1 MNDESKWSL
10 TFRYIAGTV
19 FFAAII
25 ALLFYA
31 HDAVRNLAIAAF
43 VAYLINPAVVYL
55 STRTQMSRMAAV
67 NFVYF
72 SALILLVGLP
82 ASLAPIFYDEVRI
95 VIDDL
100 LGLSNQLRQ
109 ILSNPVR
116 FGGLVFHLEQ
126 WGESLFQVQNAFL
139 TPLPEE
145 ALELLETTSVGVL
158 WFLVILVSVHFFLSQ
173 WPTIRDSVI
182 AFAPPP
188 YRPELRELY
197 KRIRRVW
204 MAYLRG
210 QIVLMI
216 IVGVVFTVAWTFM
229 GIPGALVLGVI
240 AGLFTLVPDVG
251 PFLAV
256 AIAAGVALLEGSTWI
271 PLSNFWVAG
280 ILVAVYLVLINL
292 KNFFLRPYIM
302 GRSLHMNEA
311 LVFIIIIIATILEGI
326 IGALLVVPLF
336 ATAIVVTG
344 YLQRKIL
351 GLPAFEDDG
360 SRQFTMP
367 EDKLNPPPRKWGR
380 RATDRLEN
388 EPLESPPGSLPHGE
402 PAPVLESVSAPERV
416 SAVSDGAEDRTV
428 SSSPQSSPVDGPIHL
443 HHNETATSSTPTEKK
458 IQK

>member
-19 FFAAII
+19 FFVAII

-31 HDAVRNLAIAAF
+31 HEAVRNLAIAAF
-43 VAYLINPAVVYL
+43 VAYLINPAVMYL
-55 STRTQMSRMAAV
+55 STRTKMSRTAAV

-72 SALILLVGLP
+72 SALVLLVGVP
-82 ASLAPIFYDEVRI
+82 ATLAPIFYDEVRI
-95 VIDDL
+95 IIDDL

-109 ILSNPVR
+109 MLSNPVR
-116 FGGLVFHLEQ
+116 IGGLAFHLEQ
-126 WGESLFQVQNAFL
+126 WGESIFQVQNAFL
-139 TPLPEE
+139 TPLPGE

-197 KRIRRVW
+197 SRIRRVW

-216 IVGVVFTVAWTFM
+216 IVGVVFTVAWMFM

-240 AGLFTLVPDVG
+240 AGLFTLIPDVG

-256 AIAAGVALLEGSTWI
+256 VIAAGVALLEGSTWI

-326 IGALLVVPLF
+326 LGALLVVPLF
-336 ATAIVVTG
+336 ATAVVVTG
-344 YLQRKIL
+344 YIQRKIL
-351 GLPAFEDDG
+351 GLPPFEDDG
-360 SRQFTMP
+360 SQQFVMP
-367 EDKLNPPPRKWGR
+367 EEKISPRKWGR
-380 RATDRLEN
+380 RATDRLEI
-388 EPLESPPGSLPHGE
+388 EPVPQTD
-402 PAPVLESVSAPERV
+402 PAPIMGTLPTSGPIPMAPEGVEDATLLTSSQSTATDGSAPILE
-416 SAVSDGAEDRTV
+416 
-428 SSSPQSSPVDGPIHL
+428 
-443 HHNETATSSTPTEKK
+443 NKATPLQTPARKK
-458 IQK
+458 TLK